1 VSKSKATTAT
11 KKKETC
17 TEKESQM
24 KSCGSS
30 TVRSGAIQN
39 QVCLLILLAFSE
51 FRTISDKS
59 VFIQGQVSIATGL
72 VQRTSGDAALL
83 PSQVMQHPLDV
94 CYEIV
99 VF

>member
-1 VSKSKATTAT
+1 
-11 KKKETC
+11 
-17 TEKESQM
+17 M

-72 VQRTSGDAALL
+72 VQCTSGDAALL
-83 PSQVMQHPLDV
+83 PVKK
-94 CYEIV
+94 YENPENPELRILLV
-99 VF
+99 P